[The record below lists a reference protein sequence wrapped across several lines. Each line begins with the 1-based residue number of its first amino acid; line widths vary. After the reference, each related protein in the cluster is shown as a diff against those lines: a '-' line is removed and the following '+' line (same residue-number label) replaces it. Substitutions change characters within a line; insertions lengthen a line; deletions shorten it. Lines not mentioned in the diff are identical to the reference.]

1 MATPYPRD
9 IDDIDTI
16 KTGDSHPKISLCRH
30 PEIVVGKK
38 YRLLRRIGAGSQS
51 VVYLAMNIFN
61 GKEVAIKCEPSNK
74 DLSQLI
80 YESKLYKL
88 LQGGIGIPKI
98 HWNGLYFHKPEKL
111 DINFLVMDLLGPSIE
126 DFFQICQRRFTLKT
140 VLMLA
145 DQMISRMEYLHSKDF
160 IHRSVKPE
168 DFLMGVKGSSNI
180 VHLIDYGFSKRF
192 QSQIF
197 KEHIGKNKRVKYLHG
212 SPNFDSVNVHSGM
225 GYSRRDDMVSIGY
238 ILMYFNLGGN
248 CKFIFEI
255 SGLCGLIIITIIG
268 VLPWRGL
275 KAATKKEKYEK
286 ICEMKMSTPLEV
298 LCHGFPEEFAIY
310 LNYCRRLHFEEKPD
324 YKNLRRLFHNLFLS
338 WNYKYDYNF
347 DWVLQ
352 IPRKI
357 TNEKEAKLRAEKEAK
372 IMAKNQLE
380 EKSCEIEATL
390 KAEEETN
397 NQQEKAREILAE
409 NEVTIAKIRAE
420 KEAKNMAKN
429 QLEGKSREIEATLK
443 TEKETKNRL
452 QEKFC
457 EIEARG
463 EAEFIEVLKKAAAA
477 EQISKSKVETQ
488 EAGNLK
494 NVQTQKTREIEF
506 TIFEIEFTIFEIE
519 AKIKAQEE
527 SKRQA
532 EFKAQRKAEEEEAK
546 LRAEK
551 EAKIMAKNH
560 FEEKLREIEATL
572 KTEEEKTKN
581 QVQENFCEI
590 EARGEANMHAAY
602 WHAEICEIE
611 STIFEIEAK
620 IKAKEESKGQAEIK
634 AQQKAEEEEAKFNII
649 GSPGCTPAP
658 YLLQLPK

>member
-9 IDDIDTI
+9 VDTI
-16 KTGDSHPKISLCRH
+16 ETGDSHPKISLCRH

-61 GKEVAIKCEPSNK
+61 GEEVAIKCEPSNK

-88 LQGGIGIPKI
+88 LQGGVGIPKI

-197 KEHIGKNKRVKYLHG
+197 KEHIGKNKRIKYLHG

-225 GYSRRDDMVSIGY
+225 GHSRRDDMVSIGY

-255 SGLCGLIIITIIG
+255 SGLCGLIIITITG

-286 ICEMKMSTPLEV
+286 ICEMKMSTPVEL

-324 YKNLRRLFHNLFLS
+324 YENLRRLFHNLFLS

-352 IPRKI
+352 IPRKT
-357 TNEKEAKLRAEKEAK
+357 TNEKEAKLRAEKEAKIRAKNQLEEKSREIEVTLKAEEETNNQQEKAREIFGEIEVKIGAEEESKRKAEFKAQQKAEEEEAKIRAEKEAK

-380 EKSCEIEATL
+380 EKS
-390 KAEEETN
+390 
-397 NQQEKAREILAE
+397 
-409 NEVTIAKIRAE
+409 
-420 KEAKNMAKN
+420 
-429 QLEGKSREIEATLK
+429 
-443 TEKETKNRL
+443 
-452 QEKFC
+452 
-457 EIEARG
+457 
-463 EAEFIEVLKKAAAA
+463 
-477 EQISKSKVETQ
+477 
-488 EAGNLK
+488 
-494 NVQTQKTREIEF
+494 
-506 TIFEIEFTIFEIE
+506 
-519 AKIKAQEE
+519 
-527 SKRQA
+527 
-532 EFKAQRKAEEEEAK
+532 
-546 LRAEK
+546 
-551 EAKIMAKNH
+551 
-560 FEEKLREIEATL
+560 REIEATL
-572 KTEEEKTKN
+572 KTEEETKN
-581 QVQENFCEI
+581 QLQEKFREI
-590 EARGEANMHAAY
+590 EF
-602 WHAEICEIE
+602 
-611 STIFEIEAK
+611 TIFEIEAK
-620 IKAKEESKGQAEIK
+620 IKAKEESKRQAEIK